1 MVRVAA
7 EIPIASGCFASQP
20 LVFAHPLDER
30 PGINV
35 DQIDVIQGAN
45 MRTRLGGYFPPTLI
59 TKILTEMEADDTLVL
74 FLPKTP
80 LLTSAML
87 RSLGT
92 YTGTVVRAG

>member
-1 MVRVAA
+1 
-7 EIPIASGCFASQP
+7 
-20 LVFAHPLDER
+20 
-30 PGINV
+30 
-35 DQIDVIQGAN
+35 